1 MRMPA
6 AVAGVVLAA
15 AACGGNGNGD
25 GPAAGRSIEPEAQ
38 QRAES
43 IGLKLSDFPNGWRAS
58 APEEDPA
65 AERARFN
72 RCAGIDYSEVTLV
85 GDADSQDFAKESA
98 EASSQVEIYENDQ
111 QAEAAL
117 SEFSGG
123 LGRGSTEDCFQDLVE
138 RAVKEEGTSN
148 EDFKLGEIDI
158 GELSFT
164 PPPEVDEAKA
174 WQVVL
179 PVDVTSGAFKGISA
193 DVYLDYFTLREGD
206 TLAIIVTQD
215 VLDEFDRE
223 LRDKL
228 VADVAGRMTEPST

>member
-1 MRMPA
+1 MMPA
-6 AVAGVVLAA
+6 VVAGVVLAA

-25 GPAAGRSIEPEAQ
+25 GPAAGRSIESDAQ

-58 APEEDPA
+58 APEKDPA
-65 AERARFN
+65 AERAKFN

-98 EASSQVEIYENDQ
+98 EASSQVGIYESDQ

-123 LGRGSTEDCFQDLVE
+123 LGSGGTEDSFQDLVE
-138 RAVKEEGTSN
+138 KAMKEEGTSK
-148 EDFKLGEIDI
+148 EDVKLGEIDI

-164 PPPEVDEAKA
+164 PPSDLDKAKA
-174 WQVVL
+174 WQIAI
-179 PVDVTSGAFKGISA
+179 PVEIRSGTFKGVSA
-193 DVYLDYFTLREGD
+193 DVYLDYVTLREGD
-206 TLAIIVTQD
+206 T
-215 VLDEFDRE
+215 
-223 LRDKL
+223 
-228 VADVAGRMTEPST
+228 VAMSSTSSTLN